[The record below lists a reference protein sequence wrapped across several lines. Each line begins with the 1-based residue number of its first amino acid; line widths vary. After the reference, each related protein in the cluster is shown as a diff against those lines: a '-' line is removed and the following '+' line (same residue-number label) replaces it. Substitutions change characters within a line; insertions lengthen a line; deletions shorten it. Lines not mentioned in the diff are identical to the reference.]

1 MINHFDLKKV
11 PPSIKEDFSE
21 ILKII
26 NQCFSSHFK
35 VKNDLFYE
43 LSFVSEKQS
52 LQLNSSLRNKE
63 YVADVI
69 SVCLWENAEIITPLL
84 GEIFI
89 CSKKIAKDA
98 IKYDVNFWYLLI
110 RMIIHGLLHLLEF
123 DHEQSDAYEYV
134 TLTIQEHIVNKVIET
149 AKKKIWKNQELLS
162 LLG

>member
-35 VKNDLFYE
+35 VKNNLFYE

-69 SVCLWENAEIITPLL
+69 SVCL
-84 GEIFI
+84 
-89 CSKKIAKDA
+89 
-98 IKYDVNFWYLLI
+98 
-110 RMIIHGLLHLLEF
+110 
-123 DHEQSDAYEYV
+123 
-134 TLTIQEHIVNKVIET
+134 
-149 AKKKIWKNQELLS
+149 
-162 LLG
+162 